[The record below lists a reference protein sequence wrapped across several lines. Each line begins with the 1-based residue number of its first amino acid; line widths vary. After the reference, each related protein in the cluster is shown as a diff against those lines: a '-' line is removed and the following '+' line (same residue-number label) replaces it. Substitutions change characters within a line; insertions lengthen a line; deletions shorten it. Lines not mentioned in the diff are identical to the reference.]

1 MKYDYT
7 METKMPISVTM
18 TYRDLELIHK
28 LLKNKG
34 DDDWRYNELRRE
46 VEETIKSASRHA
58 NIYYKYQ
65 TQEHEDDA

>member
-1 MKYDYT
+1 MQYDYT
-7 METKMPISVTM
+7 METRMPISVTV

-28 LLKNKG
+28 LLENKG
-34 DDDWRYNELRRE
+34 DDDWRYVELRRE
-46 VEETIKSASRHA
+46 VQEIIKSASRHA